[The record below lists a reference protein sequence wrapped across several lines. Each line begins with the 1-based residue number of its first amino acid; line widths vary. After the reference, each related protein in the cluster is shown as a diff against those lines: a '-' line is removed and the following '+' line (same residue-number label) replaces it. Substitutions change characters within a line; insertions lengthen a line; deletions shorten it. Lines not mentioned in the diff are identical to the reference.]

1 MGAVRMAE
9 RHGGF
14 TDDQLWEIAVDCAF
28 EKKGRPF
35 TEWRD

>member
-1 MGAVRMAE
+1 MAAVRMAE

-14 TDDQLWEIAVDCAF
+14 TDDELWEIAVDCAF

-35 TEWRD
+35 TKWRD